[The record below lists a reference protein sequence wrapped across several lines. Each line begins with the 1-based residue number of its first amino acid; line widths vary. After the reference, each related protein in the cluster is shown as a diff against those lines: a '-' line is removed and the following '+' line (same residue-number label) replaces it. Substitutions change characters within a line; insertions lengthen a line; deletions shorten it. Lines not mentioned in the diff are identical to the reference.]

1 MHVDN
6 VGGFESIDQCAI
18 ACKDRASMFIFG
30 TNAFGDD
37 RCYRDGCKCIC
48 ETAANDDGTCD
59 IKEHMGYNLY
69 RFTNWESG
77 KYQFS
82 YCQQRQI
89 LLSHSIF

>member
-1 MHVDN
+1 
-6 VGGFESIDQCAI
+6 
-18 ACKDRASMFIFG
+18 MFIFG

-82 YCQQRQI
+82 YCQQRYYQVI
-89 LLSHSIF
+89 VFS